1 MENAYI
7 NNIYL
12 VTNNL
17 EDIIQSVE
25 QNAVDFKYYSGS
37 FENFQKDS
45 RNHEI
50 REQDKFVFINDLI
63 IIEKEFYTDSVTK
76 TKKKEFLTRM
86 DIDYPHFLFLV
97 RNHNKKDNISLDYY
111 DDDFYY
117 FLSNEEKESKTLKIN
132 SYFFELLFKCIVNR
146 KSVHYYIVNSFE
158 NIVES
163 VIISRQK
170 KKIESL
176 YKNLEALSKIDV
188 LTKVL
193 NRRAFFEAMELEKK
207 RTERAHRRLAE
218 APQLDSGIG
227 VFKKFYGRFSCVMID
242 IDNFKRVNDT
252 YGHLVGDKVLKA
264 LGRLFNSHSLFREDD
279 IIGRYGGEE
288 FVIILPETNAELAK
302 IPAERF
308 RRTVKA
314 LEFDTEKGP
323 FSVTISTGISEYRA
337 GDKTCEA
344 ILKRADEALLHA
356 KAHGKDTI
364 VCYEDIE
371 NGK

>member
-1 MENAYI
+1 MKSAYI

-17 EDIIQSVE
+17 EEIIQSIQQNAGNFNYYSASFDSFQRDPRDRELRE
-25 QNAVDFKYYSGS
+25 QN
-37 FENFQKDS
+37 
-45 RNHEI
+45 
-50 REQDKFVFINDLI
+50 KFVFINDLI
-63 IIEKEFYTDSVTK
+63 IINKEFYVQSVTK
-76 TKKKEFLTRM
+76 TKKKEFLKKM
-86 DIDYPHFLFLV
+86 SIDYPHFLFIV
-97 RNHNKKDNISLDYY
+97 KDHHKKDNLNLDYY

-117 FLSNEEKESKTLKIN
+117 FLSREEKESKTPGIN
-132 SYFFELLFKCIVNR
+132 HYFFELLFKCIVNR

-188 LTKVL
+188 LTNVL

-218 APQLDSGIG
+218 TPQLDSGIG
-227 VFKKFYGRFSCVMID
+227 IFRKFYGRFSCVMID
-242 IDNFKRVNDT
+242 IDNFKQVNDT
-252 YGHLVGDKVLKA
+252 FGHLVGDKVLKA
-264 LGRLFNSHSLFREDD
+264 LGRLLNSHSLFREDD

-288 FVIILPETNAELAK
+288 FVIILPETNVEYAR

-308 RRTVKA
+308 RRTVMA
-314 LEFDTEKGP
+314 LEFDTEKGS
-323 FSVTISTGISEYRA
+323 FSITISIGISEYRIN
-337 GDKTCEA
+337 DKTCEA

-356 KAHGKDTI
+356 KALGKDTI
-364 VCYEDIE
+364 VCYEDIK
-371 NGK
+371 NKK